1 MDYKEILQKG
11 NLIYSSQPS
20 DKQFREWRL
29 IKTICS
35 VVYYITYD
43 LSKLD
48 KVILLTLQHNGKLYE
63 NQLARI
69 LGFNVKDDFD
79 STPKRYEDQGERDI
93 FNGILSQLTTFG
105 LININEKEVSLS
117 PLGKLALKKGVK
129 HSFYRGTMALM
140 QCFDIA
146 QKESTEYKMFP
157 FRDALGI
164 TSSIQG
170 KSNIPYDE
178 FNHDGIEEELY
189 STSSELI
196 ARLSLQCSADT
207 NICRAE
213 ETTESRMSEIH
224 IDFRL
229 YEYEDA
235 KYPFVFYN
243 NEFSEATNLLLH
255 QECNNDYINQKI
267 HIGEYLHLIR
277 ESHKELNYTSMMPYI
292 DVWYLNDFLESE
304 YLKWADLELF
314 AEIAKLANGS
324 HWSTISVVF
333 PTDVLKVYLEDY
345 KDSLD
350 WIALSSRYDDD
361 FIVET
366 AITYPWDFESLS
378 AERSIDFVKRL
389 IVIPQ
394 LHEDVDWDWESIL
407 ERLDDEF
414 VLETINFIPYDMYSV
429 TEKYISKYDSIIAKF
444 PKRKWN
450 WDYISTNAGL
460 DYLLQNINAF
470 AKDIHLDV
478 IMTRAFASVEW
489 AEAYCDSSEFA
500 FAIKGMV
507 AE

>member
-79 STPKRYEDQGERDI
+79 STPKRYADQGERDI

-277 ESHKELNYTSMMPYI
+277 ESHKELNY
-292 DVWYLNDFLESE
+292 LN
-304 YLKWADLELF
+304 
-314 AEIAKLANGS
+314 
-324 HWSTISVVF
+324 
-333 PTDVLKVYLEDY
+333 
-345 KDSLD
+345 
-350 WIALSSRYDDD
+350 
-361 FIVET
+361 
-366 AITYPWDFESLS
+366 S
-378 AERSIDFVKRL
+378 ATL
-389 IVIPQ
+389 
-394 LHEDVDWDWESIL
+394 
-407 ERLDDEF
+407 
-414 VLETINFIPYDMYSV
+414 
-429 TEKYISKYDSIIAKF
+429 
-444 PKRKWN
+444 
-450 WDYISTNAGL
+450 
-460 DYLLQNINAF
+460 
-470 AKDIHLDV
+470 
-478 IMTRAFASVEW
+478 
-489 AEAYCDSSEFA
+489 
-500 FAIKGMV
+500 
-507 AE
+507 